1 MDYTSVGAV
10 ATALAFQ
17 APETLA
23 LSANASAG
31 SVVGVDA
38 GATSLTLNQ
47 NPPDD
52 WQVGRLLLL
61 DMNNTTIRETVTITG
76 LPDGNVVPITSAQYS
91 HDIGTPVV
99 DGTILDVYVSQ
110 TSRWFDSV
118 TYTPSGFGY
127 ESVTE
132 TRDGYFN
139 ISRGTIMVPLSK
151 PLVALSD
158 ITSVTY
164 QSDVFSQADS
174 LDLTKAWVKD
184 NYFLEIAA
192 PSNYGSR
199 QGLITVSYSS
209 GYQTI
214 PDDIT
219 LACTMMAARFY
230 KERDSGYSDVVGT
243 AETGILQY
251 KKAMPADV
259 AAIVERYRR
268 WTV

>member
-1 MDYTSVGAV
+1 MDYTSVAAV

-17 APETLA
+17 SPETLA
-23 LSANASAG
+23 LPANASAG

-38 GATSLTLNQ
+38 GATSITLNQ

-61 DMNNTTIRETVTITG
+61 DMNNTAINETVTITA
-76 LPDGNVVPITSAQYS
+76 LPDGNVVPITPVQYS
-91 HDIGTPVV
+91 HDVGTPVIDATV
-99 DGTILDVYVSQ
+99 LDVYVSQ

-118 TYTPSGFGY
+118 TYTPSGFAY

-139 ISRGTIMVPLSK
+139 ISRGTITASLSK
-151 PLVALSD
+151 PLVSLSD

-164 QSDVFSQADS
+164 QSNVFSQADT
-174 LDLTKAWVKD
+174 LDLTKTWVKN

-192 PSNYGSR
+192 PNNYGNR
-199 QGLITVSYSS
+199 QGLVTVSYSG

-230 KERDSGYSDVVGT
+230 KERDSGYSDVVGS
-243 AETGILQY
+243 ADTGILQY

-259 AAIVERYRR
+259 AAIVDKYRR
-268 WTV
+268 WTA